1 MVEIR
6 KKETEAQRGKHFFP
20 LQASD
25 GSRQESIHAEH
36 LSQLRAVSDAQ
47 KTVNSILEIAQ
58 VLHYLDQVRKTFP
71 RLYGSGNSRG
81 WMFFRGVWS
90 ILVKAISQESLQ
102 VILHMKHQ
110 SSLGLEVESNRIL
123 WSTVTDTLVNAF
135 YVKN

>member
-90 ILVKAISQESLQ
+90 ILVKAIYL
-102 VILHMKHQ
+102 
-110 SSLGLEVESNRIL
+110 
-123 WSTVTDTLVNAF
+123 TPFT
-135 YVKN
+135 